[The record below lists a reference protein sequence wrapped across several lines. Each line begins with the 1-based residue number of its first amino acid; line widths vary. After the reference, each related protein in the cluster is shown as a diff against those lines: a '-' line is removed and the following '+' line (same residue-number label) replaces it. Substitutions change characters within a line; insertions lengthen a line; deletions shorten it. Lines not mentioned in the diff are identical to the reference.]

1 MKRLLGHR
9 RIFQKLR
16 RNEGQSALEFLLV
29 FPVLLLFL
37 LLLVDL
43 GVMMYEYVSVS
54 NAVRE
59 GARYA
64 AVNCGDGN
72 CTGGSIATTPAQR
85 TVDRSSGFLTS
96 GEVTVQWTGTNRG
109 DAVVVHALHPY
120 DFLFFPGFSIDVK
133 SCSEMRLEQ
142 RDNGSITA
150 TASATC

>member
-1 MKRLLGHR
+1 MRRLLVHR
-9 RIFQKLR
+9 WLFRKLR
-16 RNEGQSALEFLLV
+16 RNDGQAAFEFLLI
-29 FPVLLLFL
+29 FPALVVFL
-37 LLLVDL
+37 LLLTDL
-43 GVMMYEYVSVS
+43 GVMMYEFVSVS

-64 AVNCGDGN
+64 AVNCGDLN
-72 CTGGSIATTPAQR
+72 CVGGPTPETPAQR
-85 TVDRSSGFLTS
+85 TVNRSSGFLTS
-96 GEVTVQWTGTNRG
+96 GEVTVQWTGINRG